1 MHGNKRPIII
11 HKNGPLTNFFNF
23 LMFLFLLG
31 SNDFNVV
38 PLEFAICFLSTQQ
51 RHSARYCAIFGT
63 KIFNVPQTIDDKAP
77 CGKSTQL

>member
-1 MHGNKRPIII
+1 MHKD
-11 HKNGPLTNFFNF
+11 GPLTIFLNF

-38 PLEFAICFLSTQQ
+38 PLEFAMCVLSTQQ
-51 RHSARYCAIFGT
+51 LQRHSACYCAIFST
-63 KIFNVPQTIDDKAP
+63 KIFNVPQTIDDMTP